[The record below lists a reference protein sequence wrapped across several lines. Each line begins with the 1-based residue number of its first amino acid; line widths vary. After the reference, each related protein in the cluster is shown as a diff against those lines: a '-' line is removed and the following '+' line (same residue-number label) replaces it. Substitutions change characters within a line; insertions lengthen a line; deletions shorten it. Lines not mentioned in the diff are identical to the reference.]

1 MLHATFS
8 HGDPPDVVSVPAE
21 EPVEVDPEQELGEV
35 RALLVVAKGRQQLEQ
50 EAGLTAKGKA
60 DLEGKG
66 D

>member
-35 RALLVVAKGRQQLEQ
+35 RALLVVAKGRQQLEEQ
-50 EAGLTAKGKA
+50 ARLATERES